1 MRPTTASARKAA
13 GPGENRVGATDAGRR
28 QALVLGL
35 AALATQITRAQ
46 AQDEPTIIQLV
57 AKKFVFTP
65 ERIEVK
71 AGQRLQL
78 ELTTLDFAHGFSL
91 PDLKLRTD
99 FVPGRTVKLAL
110 QFDKPGDYVF
120 LCDNYC
126 GDGHE
131 DMFGRF
137 LVSA

>member
-1 MRPTTASARKAA
+1 MRPAKDRA
-13 GPGENRVGATDAGRR
+13 DAGRR
-28 QALVLGL
+28 RALVLGL

-46 AQDEPTIIQLV
+46 ADAEPRIIKLV

-71 AGQRLQL
+71 AGQRLLL
-78 ELTTLDFAHGFSL
+78 ELTSLDFGHGFNL

-99 FVPGRTVKLAL
+99 FVPGIVVKLAL

-120 LCDNYC
+120 VCDNYC

-131 DMFGRF
+131 EMFGRF
-137 LVSA
+137 QVSA

>member
-1 MRPTTASARKAA
+1 MRPARDPA
-13 GPGENRVGATDAGRR
+13 DAGRR
-28 QALVLGL
+28 RALVLGL

-46 AQDEPTIIQLV
+46 GEAEPTVIKLV

-65 ERIEVK
+65 EKIEVK

-78 ELTTLDFAHGFSL
+78 ELTSLDFAHGFNL
-91 PDLKLRTD
+91 PDLKL
-99 FVPGRTVKLAL
+99 RTVKLAL

-126 GDGHE
+126 GDEHE